1 MNEFSRHSI
10 LSFLCVLSA
19 LTVFSAPTA
28 RAQRSEGANRE
39 STPELFVPL
48 EPKDP
53 LTRARAHTE
62 LAALYFQDG
71 ELIVALEELTLAIAY
86 HPEYAPAYS
95 MRALALFYLKEF
107 PSAESDF
114 QKSIE
119 LDPRD
124 PDISNNYGWYLCQT
138 GKEKDALPYFEKAFG
153 SVLYKTPEIA
163 YLNAGMCLAKQGEL
177 DSAEEFVKKS
187 LVLSPNNPR
196 SFFQLALINYKRENF
211 DAARDFLN
219 RVQRQIDEPEAD
231 VLWLALRVERRLGNG
246 VGEASLA
253 AQLKRR
259 FPDSPEYQDFL
270 KGNFE

>member
-1 MNEFSRHSI
+1 MKKLSRTL
-10 LSFLCVLSA
+10 LSFFCALSMLA
-19 LTVFSAPTA
+19 VFSAPNA
-28 RAQRSEGANRE
+28 CAQRSEMGQRE
-39 STPELFVPL
+39 SVSPEIFTPL

-71 ELIVALEELTLAIAY
+71 ELIIALEELTLAIAFN
-86 HPEYAPAYS
+86 PEYATAYS

-107 PSAESDF
+107 PSAAKDF

-138 GKEKDALPYFEKAFG
+138 GKEKDALSYFKNAFDN
-153 SVLYKTPEIA
+153 VLYKTPEVA

-177 DSAEEFVKKS
+177 DSAEEFVNRS
-187 LVLSPNNPR
+187 LVLAPNNPR
-196 SFFQLALINYKRENF
+196 AFFQLAIISYKRENF
-211 DAARDFLN
+211 DAARDYLN
-219 RVQRQIDEPEAD
+219 RVQRQVNETEAD
-231 VLWLALRVERRLGNG
+231 VLWLALRVERRLGNDM
-246 VGEASLA
+246 GEASLA

-259 FPDSPEYQDFL
+259 FPDSPEYRDFL